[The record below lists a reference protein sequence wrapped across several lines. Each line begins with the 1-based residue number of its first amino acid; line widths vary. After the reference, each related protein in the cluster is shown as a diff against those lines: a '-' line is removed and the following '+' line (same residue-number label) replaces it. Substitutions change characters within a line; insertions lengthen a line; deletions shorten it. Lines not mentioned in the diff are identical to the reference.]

1 MSLGADEPSD
11 EARHKVSSTL
21 PVAETKRIDAG
32 PHLTG
37 KVESLLRT
45 RHISGFTTEA
55 LATIDSESNSFLDDL
70 LGKAVSTAGDGG
82 FNVVDAP
89 HVLAA
94 ALIARNNTPQVNATF
109 LAIGS
114 LFAGLSGSAGISVAL
129 ISGPLAHAAW
139 WSSGIAATAIVSVA
153 FFVMSAPRL
162 KKFRP
167 GKRS

>member
-1 MSLGADEPSD
+1 MANMVTADPRLVD
-11 EARHKVSSTL
+11 KVKGLLKARQIK
-21 PVAETKRIDAG
+21 
-32 PHLTG
+32 
-37 KVESLLRT
+37 
-45 RHISGFTTEA
+45 GFTAEA
-55 LATIDSESNSFLDDL
+55 LATIDNESNSFLDDML
-70 LGKAVSTAGDGG
+70 AKAVNIAGDER
-82 FNVVDAP
+82 FNVIDVP
-89 HVLAA
+89 HVLVAA
-94 ALIARNNTPQVNATF
+94 SIARNNTPQVNATF
-109 LAIGS
+109 LALGS